1 MVEKELASL
10 KLKELELNALLE
22 ITRSINNNLS
32 EAALYKIYH
41 FTLLASFDIKKLAL
55 YVFDSEWHC
64 KVNFGTK
71 NDYRNIPLPDHFRQG
86 FDLAEYKLQEQTQ
99 FKEFGIVFPVLHK
112 TTLLAVVFIGQLKN
126 EATTNFLEAITNI
139 ILVAIENKKLAKRE
153 LERES
158 FRKEMEI
165 ARQVQQFLFPKNLPK
180 TNQLEIAAA
189 YQPHHE
195 VGGDYYDY
203 IPIDKDQFMVCIADV
218 SGKGVP
224 AALLMSN
231 FQASLRTL
239 LKKTSDLLEIIHYLN
254 DQIRENGNGEIFI
267 TFFGAIY
274 NTNTHTLRYVNCGHN
289 PSVLYIPETQQT
301 SLLEVGTTVLGM
313 FNPLPFISME
323 ELNNLSNFS
332 LFNYTDGITETQNAD
347 NEEFGIQRYIDLVTM
362 HQNKEISVFN
372 DTVIEEL
379 TKFKGEK
386 TFKDDLTLLS
396 CKMSFS

>member
-1 MVEKELASL
+1 MVEKELAAL

-55 YVFDSEWHC
+55 YVFDNEWHC

-71 NDYRNIPLPDHFRQG
+71 NDYRTIPLPDHFHQG
-86 FDLAEYKLQEQTQ
+86 FNIAEYKLQEQTQ

-126 EATTNFLEAITNI
+126 EATTTFIEAITNVV
-139 ILVAIENKKLAKRE
+139 LVAIENKKLVKRD

-165 ARQVQQFLFPKNLPK
+165 ARQVQQFLFPKDLPK
-180 TNQLEIAAA
+180 TKQLEIAAA

-239 LKKTSDLLEIIHYLN
+239 LRKTSDLIEIVHYLN
-254 DQIRENGNGEIFI
+254 EQIRENGNGEIFI
-267 TFFGAIY
+267 TFFAAIY
-274 NTNTHTLRYVNCGHN
+274 NTNSHTLRYVNCGHN
-289 PSVLYIPETQQT
+289 PSVLYYNSTQKT
-301 SLLEVGTTVLGM
+301 TLLEVGTTVLGM
-313 FNPLPFISME
+313 FNPLPFISMG
-323 ELNNLSNFS
+323 ELTDLSNFS
-332 LFNYTDGITETQNAD
+332 LFHYTDGITETKNAND
-347 NEEFGIQRYIDLVTM
+347 DEFGINRYIDLVKK
-362 HQNKEISVFN
+362 HHNEDISVFN
-372 DTVIEEL
+372 DTVIDEL

-386 TFKDDLTLLS
+386 AFEDDLTLLS
-396 CKMSFS
+396 CKMSYS